1 MSRKYWQSTRCS
13 FPSSS
18 SPGDLVEEFLQ
29 QLTNGLAVGGIYA
42 LIALGYTMVYGVLK
56 LINFAHGDLFTY
68 GAYLGLTLLTSLA
81 LTDRLGFA
89 LGVLVLVLMVMGL
102 VAVLGAILERAAYRP
117 LRESPRLSA
126 VVSALGASI
135 FLQNALMLLYGARF
149 QVYPN
154 ILPTTTLNVFGLYL
168 PLMRVLIV
176 LASVLMMAML
186 YLFIQK
192 TLIGA
197 AIRAAAIDQGAAR
210 LMGIDVNR
218 VILLVFLMGPALGG
232 TAGLMVG
239 LYYGQINFTMG
250 WVYGMKAFTAAI
262 LGGIGNIPG
271 AMVGGLLL
279 GVIEALGAAYISI
292 AWKDAIAFL
301 VLILILI
308 VRPTGLLG
316 ERVADKV

>member
-1 MSRKYWQSTRCS
+1 
-13 FPSSS
+13 
-18 SPGDLVEEFLQ
+18 
-29 QLTNGLAVGGIYA
+29 
-42 LIALGYTMVYGVLK
+42 MVYGVLK
-56 LINFAHGDLFTY
+56 LINFAHSDLFTL
-68 GAYLGLTLLTSLA
+68 GAYLGLTLLSSLL
-81 LTDRLGFA
+81 LTDRLGPLWGTLLLA
-89 LGVLVLVLMVMGL
+89 AMVMGL
-102 VAVLGAILERAAYRP
+102 IALVGALLDRTAYRP

-135 FLQNALMLLYGARF
+135 FLQNAIMLVYGARF
-149 QVYPN
+149 QVYPQN
-154 ILPTTTLNVFGLYL
+154 ILPETALNLLGVQIPVIRIL
-168 PLMRVLIV
+168 VL
-176 LASVLMMAML
+176 LASLTLMTLL

-192 TLIGA
+192 TKVGT

-218 VILLVFLMGPALGG
+218 VILLVFMIGPALGG

-250 WVYGMKAFTAAI
+250 WVYGLKAFTAAI

-279 GVIEALGAAYISI
+279 GIIEAMGAAYISI

-316 ERVADKV
+316 ERVAEKV

>member
-1 MSRKYWQSTRCS
+1 MEQ
-13 FPSSS
+13 F
-18 SPGDLVEEFLQ
+18 FQ

-56 LINFAHGDLFTY
+56 LINFAHGDLFTI
-68 GAYLGLTLLTSLA
+68 GAYLGLSLLTSMA
-81 LTDRLGFA
+81 LTDHLGPFA
-89 LGVLVLVLMVMGL
+89 GVLVLAAMVMGL
-102 VAVLGAILERAAYRP
+102 VGLVGALLDRLAYRP

-135 FLQNALMLLYGARF
+135 FLQNTVMLIYGARF
-149 QVYPN
+149 QVYPQN
-154 ILPTTTLNVFGLYL
+154 ILPKTAIHLFGLYI
-168 PLMRVLIV
+168 PLVRILI
-176 LASVLMMAML
+176 LIASIVMMSAL
-186 YLFIQK
+186 YFFIQK
-192 TLIGA
+192 TRVGT

-218 VILLVFLMGPALGG
+218 VILMVFLLGPALGG
-232 TAGLMVG
+232 VAGLMVG

-250 WVYGMKAFTAAI
+250 WVYGLKAFTAAI

-279 GVIEALGAAYISI
+279 GVIEAMGAAYLSI
-292 AWKDAIAFL
+292 AWKDAIAFC

-308 VRPTGLLG
+308 LRPTGLLG
-316 ERVADKV
+316 ERVAEKV

>member
-1 MSRKYWQSTRCS
+1 MEQ
-13 FPSSS
+13 F
-18 SPGDLVEEFLQ
+18 FQ

-56 LINFAHGDLFTY
+56 LINFAHGDLFTI
-68 GAYLGLTLLTSLA
+68 GAYLGLTLLTA
-81 LTDRLGFA
+81 TGLTDKIGPLAGA
-89 LGVLVLVLMVMGL
+89 LVLAVMVMGL
-102 VAVLGAILERAAYRP
+102 VGVIGIVLERSAYRP

-135 FLQNALMLLYGARF
+135 FFQNTVMLIYGARF
-149 QVYPN
+149 RVYPQD
-154 ILPTTTLNVFGLYL
+154 ILPKIVVNLFGLPV
-168 PLMRVLIV
+168 PLMRIIIL
-176 LASVLMMAML
+176 LSSVIMMILL

-192 TLIGA
+192 TRVGT

-210 LMGIDVNR
+210 LMGINVDQ
-218 VILLVFLMGPALGG
+218 VIMIVFFIGPALGG
-232 TAGLMVG
+232 AAGLMVG
-239 LYYGQINFTMG
+239 LYYGQIKFTMG
-250 WVYGMKAFTAAI
+250 WIYGLKAFTAAI

-292 AWKDAIAFL
+292 AWKDAIAFC

-316 ERVADKV
+316 ERVAEKV

>member
-1 MSRKYWQSTRCS
+1 MEQ
-13 FPSSS
+13 F
-18 SPGDLVEEFLQ
+18 FQ

-56 LINFAHGDLFTY
+56 LINFAHGDLFTI
-68 GAYLGLTLLTSLA
+68 GAYLGLTLLTTLGLA
-81 LTDRLGFA
+81 DRLGP
-89 LGVLVLVLMVMGL
+89 LGAVLLLAVMVMGM
-102 VAVLGAILERAAYRP
+102 VAIIGVMLERIAYRP

-135 FLQNALMLLYGARF
+135 FFQNAVMLIYGARF
-149 QVYPN
+149 RVYPHD
-154 ILPTTTLNVFGLYL
+154 ILPKVVVNIFGLQI
-168 PLMRVLIV
+168 PLIRILM
-176 LASVLMMAML
+176 LATSVLLMVAL
-186 YLFIQK
+186 YLFIQRTK
-192 TLIGA
+192 IGT

-210 LMGIDVNR
+210 LMGIDVDK
-218 VILLVFLMGPALGG
+218 VIMIVFLIGPSLGG
-232 TAGLMVG
+232 AAGLMVG

-250 WVYGMKAFTAAI
+250 WVYGLKAFTAAI

-271 AMVGGLLL
+271 AMVGGILL

-292 AWKDAIAFL
+292 AWKDAIAFC

-316 ERVADKV
+316 ERVAEKI